1 MKYIEVVA
9 PQGSADT
16 IRAIAE
22 SVKAYDIRLGE
33 VGDDGLQQMRLLV
46 GDSALQ
52 KTLDNLQS
60 VLGGT
65 AEARIVVLEIET
77 SLPRSRDDDRHDAPS
92 AVIRE
97 SLYDDVARSSR
108 FDRNYLLLVVLSTV
122 VAAIGLIENNV
133 TVVVGAMVIAPL
145 LGPNLALSLGAAL
158 GDIDLV
164 KEAVKSLV
172 VGILLAVAI
181 AFLAG
186 FFWPESASPNTELM
200 SRTLVGIDAVVL
212 ALASGAAA
220 ALSLTTGLSSVL
232 VGVMVAAALLP
243 PAATIGIMLS
253 QGSWHFALS
262 AAVLLAVNIAAL
274 NLASKVVFL
283 AKGIGPRTWV
293 EKEKVK
299 HSMAVY
305 LLSWVL
311 LLLVVVVFMILPQS
325 LTH

>member
-16 IRAIAE
+16 IKAIAE

-33 VGDDGLQQMRLLV
+33 VGEDGLQQMRLLV

-60 VLGGT
+60 ILGGT
-65 AEARIVVLEIET
+65 AEARIVVLEVKT

-158 GDIDLV
+158 GDIALV

-172 VGILLAVAI
+172 VGVLLAVSI

-311 LLLVVVVFMILPQS
+311 LLLMVVVFMILPQS